1 MATYTGENGTVKIGS
16 DSAGEVAIA
25 EVRSWTV
32 EHTKDVIE
40 STVMGDAAREYKSGL
55 HQFTGS
61 MEVVYDDGHTS
72 AGSGASDAFR
82 PDVDHDTGTGL
93 FVEFYPNTTS
103 GEKFSGKIIV
113 TSVSRTASF
122 DDLVTASV
130 SFQGTGPLN
139 IEAV

>member
-1 MATYTGENGTVKIGS
+1 MATYTGENGTVKLGG

-40 STVMGDAAREYKSGL
+40 DTVMGDSARTYKSGL

-61 MEVVYDDGHTS
+61 MEVVYDDGHT
-72 AGSGASDAFR
+72 AASDAFR
-82 PDVDHDTGTGL
+82 PDNDGDL
-93 FVEFYPNTTS
+93 FVEFFPSTAS
-103 GEKFSGKIIV
+103 GEKFSGKVIV
-113 TSVSRTASF
+113 TSVSRSASF
-122 DDLVTASV
+122 DDLITCSV
-130 SFQGTGPLN
+130 NFQGTGPMG